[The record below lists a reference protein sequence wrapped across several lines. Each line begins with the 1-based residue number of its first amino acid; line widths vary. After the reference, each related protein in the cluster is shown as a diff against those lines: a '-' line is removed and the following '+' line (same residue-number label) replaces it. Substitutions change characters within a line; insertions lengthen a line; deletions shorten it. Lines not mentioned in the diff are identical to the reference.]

1 MDVGKHENG
10 KEDCGHNLPSALSL
24 DLSLSLS
31 QLQKWLFFS
40 IFSYV
45 AYVLIEV
52 KIIFTILP

>member
-24 DLSLSLS
+24 SLSLS
-31 QLQKWLFFS
+31 IAKMTFFS

>member
-24 DLSLSLS
+24 FLSLSLS
-31 QLQKWLFFS
+31 IAKMTFFFNFQLN
-40 IFSYV
+40 V
-45 AYVLIEV
+45 AYGLIEV

>member
-10 KEDCGHNLPSALSL
+10 KEDCGHNLPSAFSL
-24 DLSLSLS
+24 FLSLSLS
-31 QLQKWLFFS
+31 IAKMTFFS